1 MPTPIPPDVQK
12 ALYDET
18 DARFWTSTGY
28 QPGVKLDPKNPLDA
42 AKMPVWANLSDQVL
56 AQYNAGTLTFTHA
69 HPVIA
74 GLIDAA
80 KKLSSDAAD
89 AFHRAA
95 TVLAPAHPSAS
106 PAPPA
111 PAQIDAAAAHV
122 DDAKAHHARATQA
135 TVTAA
140 HAQADM
146 DRQAHPSAP
155 PHRAVAGARA
165 PGIRWRHAVRD
176 VARRSGRADRRAR
189 ASDARA
195 RTPSPRCSPRTAP
208 AHVAATAL
216 PPTADDVN
224 APGSYP
230 APSSDASPGAGDSH
244 FSAPRSSSAVP
255 AVFLGIAFAAVK
267 FSGKG
272 WSLESERPAHAA
284 CAAHGSYRGEPSAD
298 PAARRFALFPATDF
312 PTARSRSSRF

>member
-28 QPGVKLDPKNPLDA
+28 KPGVKLDPKNPLDA
-42 AKMPVWANLSDQVL
+42 AKMPVWAHLYDQVL
-56 AQYNAGTLTFTHA
+56 AQYNAGTLTWTHA

-95 TVLAPAHPSAS
+95 SVLVPASPSAS

-111 PAQIDAAAAHV
+111 PAQVDAAAAHV
-122 DDAKAHHARATQA
+122 NDAKVHHARAAQA

-155 PHRAVAGARA
+155 PIA
-165 PGIRWRHAVRD
+165 
-176 VARRSGRADRRAR
+176 
-189 ASDARA
+189 
-195 RTPSPRCSPRTAP
+195 PSPALVRQASAGTMQFVMSPGGQGVQTGGPVPPTLGPDAIAAMQSANAP
-208 AHVAATAL
+208 AHVAATT

-244 FSAPRSSSAVP
+244 FSAPLVIGGA

-272 WSLESERPAHAA
+272 
-284 CAAHGSYRGEPSAD
+284 G
-298 PAARRFALFPATDF
+298 
-312 PTARSRSSRF
+312 RSRASAPRMPRAPRMGVIA